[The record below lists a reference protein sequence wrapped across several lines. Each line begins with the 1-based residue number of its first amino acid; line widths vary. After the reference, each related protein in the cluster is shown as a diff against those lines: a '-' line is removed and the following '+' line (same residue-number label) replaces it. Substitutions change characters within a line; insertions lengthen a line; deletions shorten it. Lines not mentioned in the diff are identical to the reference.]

1 MGNRKVVLKKKKK
14 NRKKLYFVRPLV
26 FVVFFGCFCRLG
38 VVFGKKRMAKQHLPK
53 RADQQQRSTTESRR
67 RTSDHRSKQVR
78 DFLQSY
84 RSVLLNNRILSSS
97 SSSVDNCDENSLG
110 NDQNALF
117 TAINIVDVRDLINK
131 MFEDEM
137 APFCWLTMT
146 SSTSYRSSTEKMSAR
161 TTKEASSTAVVHFAP
176 RFALL
181 SSRETGND
189 TGGKSTQSTTL
200 QDRWKSEN
208 EKQERELASIFGH
221 FGSRYN
227 HSAQLYFLLRSGVL
241 FSYSLT
247 EFMDH
252 WFQVQKCAMFK
263 QLDHQFNAQYRL
275 LEQHRSELWVGC
287 THNYCL

>member
-1 MGNRKVVLKKKKK
+1 MKLSSARIVVCVGVPPGCIFQPSFC
-14 NRKKLYFVRPLV
+14 NWVRPTEN
-26 FVVFFGCFCRLG
+26 
-38 VVFGKKRMAKQHLPK
+38 KRMAEQNLQK
-53 RADQQQRSTTESRR
+53 RADQQQRYTTESRR

-97 SSSVDNCDENSLG
+97 SSLVTVDNDENSLE

-146 SSTSYRSSTEKMSAR
+146 SSRSLTEKMSAR
-161 TTKEASSTAVVHFAP
+161 TTEEASSTAAVHFAP
-176 RFALL
+176 RFTLL
-181 SSRETGND
+181 SSLETGND

-221 FGSRYN
+221 FGSRYS

-275 LEQHRSELWVGC
+275 LEQHRSELWVEMH
-287 THNYCL
+287 T